1 MTSIQNYQ
9 INPDLYYE
17 PKDHFWIKVDGN
29 RARIGMDP
37 LVQESMGAL
46 VVVQLNKQRMSLSK
60 GESFG
65 TVEAEKYVGPLRS
78 PVSGKVVAIND
89 AVVQNPRLANTS
101 PYSEGWFV
109 EIELSNFEKEKKE
122 LLTGEEAL
130 RKWFEAELEKY
141 QEEGWLAES

>member
-1 MTSIQNYQ
+1 MISIQNYQ

-37 LVQESMGAL
+37 LVQESMGAF
-46 VVVQLNKQRMSLSK
+46 VVVQLDKQAKSLLK

-89 AVVQNPRLANTS
+89 AVVQNPRLANTA
-101 PYSEGWFV
+101 PYIEGWFI
-109 EIELSNFEKEKKE
+109 EIELANFHQEKNG
-122 LLTGEEAL
+122 LVTGAEAL
-130 RKWFEAELEKY
+130 RKWFDAEVKKY